1 MKISDLSDEY
11 MVYLESVLNYSPL
24 TIKNYV
30 SDLRI
35 FNDYMQDELQITD
48 IKKITDI
55 HIIKFV
61 GFTKKI
67 LNNSPYAT
75 ARKLRCLKAYFR
87 YAVERHYLDKSPA
100 ERIREPKIEKRLPI
114 YLSLEEAQQMLS
126 IIGGKFKERDYAMTM
141 IFIFCGLR
149 VSELANINIESLNLN
164 DGYIN
169 VIGKGNKERL
179 VPINHLVVSAIKQYI
194 AVRPA
199 VATSALFLSVRKTRI
214 SVRAIQLIIKKY
226 AELSGVSKKISPHK
240 LRHTCATL
248 LYNEGSLLELK
259 EFLGHN
265 SVVTTQIYAH
275 TNADQIKKLAASNPL
290 IDKLKS

>member
-11 MVYLESVLNYSPL
+11 IAYLESVLNYSPL
-24 TIKNYV
+24 TIKNYI
-30 SDLRI
+30 SDLSI
-35 FNDYMQDELQITD
+35 FNDYMHDELNVNS
-48 IKKITDI
+48 IKDITDI

-87 YAVERHYLDKSPA
+87 YALERHYLDKSPA

-114 YLSLEEAQQMLS
+114 YLTLEESQILLRV
-126 IIGGKFKERDYAMTM
+126 IGGKFKERDYAMTM

-149 VSELANINIESLNLN
+149 VSELANINLENINLH
-164 DGYIN
+164 DGFIN

-179 VPINHLVVSAIKQYI
+179 VPINELVIAAIKQYLT
-194 AVRPA
+194 VRPA
-199 VATSALFLSVRKTRI
+199 VSTTALFLSVRKTRI

-290 IDKLKS
+290 IDKLRK